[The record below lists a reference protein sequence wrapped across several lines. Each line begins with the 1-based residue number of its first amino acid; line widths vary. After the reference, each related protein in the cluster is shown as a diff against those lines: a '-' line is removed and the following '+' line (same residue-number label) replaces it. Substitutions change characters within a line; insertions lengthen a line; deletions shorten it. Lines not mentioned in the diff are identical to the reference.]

1 MPQGRQVLWGAAWA
15 VGLLW
20 LIIAVSA
27 SNSFLAGGALLYG
40 LLLLAF
46 MAAELRAGPG
56 Q

>member
-27 SNSFLAGGALLYG
+27 SNSFLVGGALLYG
-40 LLLLAF
+40 LLLLLF

-56 Q
+56 N